1 MRPLAADRGFRHPD
15 LPGLATAI
23 HQARERGAA
32 VILLLG
38 GHPIKLGLSRYLIDL
53 IERGLVTHIATN
65 GSGIIH
71 DFELAAFG
79 ETSENVAK
87 WIQAGQFGLWRETGR
102 LNDVIRQAAERDQ
115 GLGEGVG
122 RVIEE
127 ERFPHRELSLCAAG
141 WRCGVPVT
149 CHVTIGADIIHAH
162 ANCDGAVLGQTSY
175 ADFLTFAESVRRL
188 EESMPSLRQP
198 GPPVKAEM
206 AVDRVSGRG

>member
-1 MRPLAADRGFRHPD
+1 MRSQSDGASETSGDASARFDRSSIQLRPLAERGSDLHVGGVRPLAADRGFQHPD
-15 LPGLATAI
+15 LPGLADAI

-32 VILLLG
+32 VVLLLG
-38 GHPIKLGLSRYLIDL
+38 GHPIKLGLSRYLVDL
-53 IERGLVTHIATN
+53 IERGLMTHVATN

-79 ETSENVAK
+79 ETSENVTK

-102 LNDVIRQAAERDQ
+102 LNDVIRQAADRDQ

-127 ERFPHRELSLCAAG
+127 ERYPHRDLSLCAAG

-149 CHVTIGADIIHAH
+149 GSFMRC
-162 ANCDGAVLGQTSY
+162 
-175 ADFLTFAESVRRL
+175 RRL
-188 EESMPSLRQP
+188 TTD
-198 GPPVKAEM
+198 
-206 AVDRVSGRG
+206 DRR